1 MTSLNDIEEFLNIEI
16 GNKRLR
22 NGKKKMN
29 KNTYYWFRNE
39 YYIVNLSNNKW
50 CIMSTGEQTR
60 ELLNDHIW
68 HCDGVYVKTS
78 INQQKI
84 RYHRM
89 LMNPPNNMCI
99 DHINRRTFDNRLNN
113 LRIVTH
119 KENMRNKSMSNN
131 NTSSIVGV
139 SKRKRKRNTYC
150 WRAFINNNDGNR
162 IEKTFSIHKFGD
174 EQSKQ
179 MAIDQRI
186 AWREQFGYVGE

>member
-29 KNTYYWFRNE
+29 KNRYYWYRNE
-39 YYIVNLSNNKW
+39 YYIVNVSFDKW
-50 CIMSTGEQTR
+50 IILSTGEQTC
-60 ELLNDHIW
+60 ELLTNHIYY
-68 HCDGVYVKTS
+68 CMRGYAMTNYEKT
-78 INQQKI
+78 IFKL
-84 RYHRM
+84 HRQI
-89 LMNPPNNMCI
+89 MNPPSNLCI
-99 DHINRRTFDNRLNN
+99 DHINRHPFDNRLDN

-150 WRAFINNNDGNR
+150 WRAFINDNNTIR
-162 IEKTFSIHKFGD
+162 IEKSFSIKKFGD
-174 EQSKQ
+174 EQAKQ

-186 AWREQFGYVGE
+186 AWREQFGYIGE